1 MQARISHRPVSV
13 LRLSRDAALPPS
25 RRLMIGGLLAL
36 LGLLAPLASSSGA
49 FASALPAARGAAAAP
64 DLASALSAALPIA
77 RAAGPGQR
85 VEAPDLA
92 SPAELVRFDE
102 QMLPVLLQVRPD
114 ATLRIS
120 GWPVAPE
127 VRKDVVVTRHEIYA
141 PDARI
146 LEAKDGAMV
155 ELPRSRLVFFW
166 GTEADD
172 PESGVFLALD
182 PDKGT
187 IEGLAQ
193 AAGVTHQVRPLV
205 PGKPGLHLVARAE
218 AFLAAAGPKPS
229 WSCGEE
235 TLPPFLSEGLM
246 APSGPAAPAGAFRDP
261 SGAVRAQTASGTLP
275 PPATVTSGL
284 NLATVAID
292 TDHDLMAQK
301 FNDDTTA
308 ATNYLASLFAAIN
321 VMYERDLQVRLLEGT
336 TILRTAAVA
345 DPYVQ
350 QSSGYATG
358 QQLSEFSSYW
368 ASNYG
373 GVSRAVAAML
383 SGKSPYSNS
392 ASGIAWVQ
400 GLCNNSY
407 GYSFSQVF
415 KIDYLAGDALIVG
428 HEIGHNFGSRHT
440 HCYSPPIDNCYAN
453 ESGCYSG
460 ATSCPAPATINGVAN
475 VQGTIMSYCHLL
487 GGCSSAMVFHPRTV
501 ALINPI
507 VAGASCISS
516 SGGAPPGIASVA
528 PNDGPGAGGTQVT
541 IGGSNLT
548 SDATVTIG
556 GVAATVTNVAADG
569 RSVTAVTG
577 AHASGTVDVVVTTAN
592 GSATLSNSF
601 FYGPSSTGLGFYT
614 VTPCRVLDTRSA
626 NAPALAAYQQRLFK
640 VAATCGIP
648 SSAVYISTN
657 VTVVAYAAGNITLY
671 PGNAFPL
678 GTSTI
683 NFAANRTR
691 ANNAIVLLATDGT
704 GTIGVQ
710 NSSSGSNSFILD
722 VNGYFQ

>member
-13 LRLSRDAALPPS
+13 NRLSRDGALPPY

-49 FASALPAARGAAAAP
+49 DASSLAAPRGAAVAP
-64 DLASALSAALPIA
+64 DLASTLSTTLPIL

-102 QMLPVLLQVRPD
+102 QMVPILLQVRPD
-114 ATLRIS
+114 ATLRIG

-146 LEAKDGAMV
+146 LEAKDGTMI

-182 PDKGT
+182 PRTGT
-187 IEGLAQ
+187 IEGFAQ

-218 AFLAAAGPKPS
+218 AFLAATAPKPT

-235 TLPPFLSEGLM
+235 TLPPFLGGQPM
-246 APSGPAAPAGAFRDP
+246 AQDSPAARAGASPDA
-261 SGAVRAQTASGTLP
+261 SGAVSQGPAGTLP
-275 PPATVTSGL
+275 PPVSVAGSGL
-284 NLATVAID
+284 KLATVAID
-292 TDHDLMAQK
+292 TDYPLLSQK
-301 FNDDTTA
+301 FNNDTTA

-321 VMYERDLQVRLLEGT
+321 VMYERDLQVRLLQGT
-336 TILRTAAVA
+336 TILRTTAAS

-350 QSSGYATG
+350 QSSGYASG

-373 GVSRAVAAML
+373 GVSRVVAAML

-392 ASGIAWVQ
+392 ASGIAWIQ
-400 GLCNNSY
+400 GLCNTSY

-460 ATSCPAPATINGVAN
+460 ATSCPAPATINGVGN

-507 VAGASCISS
+507 VAGASCIAP
-516 SGGAPPGIASVA
+516 SGGAPPAVASIS
-528 PNDGPGAGGTQVT
+528 PNNGPGTGGTQVT
-541 IGGSNLT
+541 IGGSNFT
-548 SDATVTIG
+548 SDATVTLG

-569 RSVTAVTG
+569 TTITAVTG
-577 AHASGTVDVVVTTAN
+577 ARASGTVDVVVTTGN
-592 GSATLSNSF
+592 GTATLSSSF
-601 FYGPSSTGLGFYT
+601 FYGPSSTSLAFYT

-626 NAPALAAYQQRLFK
+626 SAPALAANQQRIFA
-640 VAATCGIP
+640 VTATCGIP
-648 SSAVYISTN
+648 PSAVYLSAN
-657 VTVVAYAAGNITLY
+657 VTVVASASGTISLY

-678 GTSTI
+678 GTSSI
-683 NFAANRTR
+683 NFAAGKTR
-691 ANNAIVLLATDGT
+691 ANNAIVLLSTDGT
-704 GTIGVQ
+704 GTVGVQ
-710 NSSSGSNSFILD
+710 NASSGSNSFIFD